1 MPRVA
6 AVLFDLGRFMTNTI
20 AFWLGLLIIGLFAA
34 DLLVF
39 GWDLHILAGR
49 LLLRLLDWVAFWR

>member
-1 MPRVA
+1 M
-6 AVLFDLGRFMTNTI
+6 LFDHGRFMTNTI
-20 AFWLGLLIIGLFAA
+20 AFWLGLFIIGLFAA